1 MFYFAIL
8 SINVSQAT
16 YFLISNIQL
25 IIHEIILG
33 ILRLLLIEMI
43 KRTC

>member
-8 SINVSQAT
+8 SINVSEAT
-16 YFLISNIQL
+16 CFLASNIQL
-25 IIHEIILG
+25 VIHEIILI